1 VSTAATTTAARGAD
15 RRAQL
20 VAAAAT
26 LFAERGYESV
36 SVEDVAA
43 AAGVTGPGVYR
54 HFDDKQALL
63 AEVVLAG
70 VGLLEQRSAAALA
83 PVDAAQDSDQGAAPA
98 GGRVPALLAELVT
111 LAVARPAAAVVW
123 RWTGGHLAPADQR
136 EVARRAHVLLTTWGD
151 AVRVQRPE
159 LTAADAE
166 LLCWAV
172 MSVLGSTTVH
182 RTRIGSARARDLLR
196 AAGGRVLGVQPGAAS
211 PPLPP
216 PAPLRTPGSR
226 REQILEASSR
236 LFAERGYHAVGIDDI
251 GAAVGIAGP
260 SVYRHFP
267 SKVSVLVAVCQ
278 RAAERLALGVLDAL
292 RVGRDAHDVLRR
304 LVGSYVDALLVS
316 PDLRVGMSTDR
327 TAVTGTDRDGLRR
340 SQRELVAHWVRAE
353 REVHPELAAADAAVL
368 VHAGLTVANDLARTR
383 SVAGRP
389 GLRAE
394 LVALVLAVLDV
405 PSTPS

>member
-1 VSTAATTTAARGAD
+1 VSTQATTAARGSD

-20 VAAAAT
+20 VAAATT

-54 HFDDKQALL
+54 HFEDKQALL

-70 VGLLEQRSAAALA
+70 VGHLEQRSAAALA
-83 PVDAAQDSDQGAAPA
+83 PTDPDQVAAPA
-98 GGRVPALLAELVT
+98 GGEVAALLAELVA

-136 EVARRAHVLLTTWGD
+136 EVARRAHALLTTWGD
-151 AVRVQRPE
+151 VVRVQRPE
-159 LTAADAE
+159 LSAADAE

-196 AAGGRVLGVQPGAAS
+196 AAGGRVLGVQPGAAAPT
-211 PPLPP
+211 PPLPA
-216 PAPLRTPGSR
+216 PAWTPGSR

-327 TAVTGTDRDGLRR
+327 AAVTGADREGLRR
-340 SQRELVAHWVRAE
+340 NQRELVAHWVRAL

-405 PSTPS
+405 PSAQA

>member
-1 VSTAATTTAARGAD
+1 MSTPATTTAAQGSD

-26 LFAERGYESV
+26 LFAVRGYESV
-36 SVEDVAA
+36 AVEDVAA

-54 HFDDKQALL
+54 HFEDKQALL

-70 VGLLEQRSAAALA
+70 VGHLEQRSAAALA
-83 PVDAAQDSDQGAAPA
+83 PASAADLAGSA
-98 GGRVPALLAELVT
+98 GGQVAALLAELVA

-123 RWTGGHLAPADQR
+123 RWTGVHLAPADQR
-136 EVARRAHVLLTTWGD
+136 EVARRAHALLTTWGD
-151 AVRVQRPE
+151 VVRAQRPE
-159 LTAADAE
+159 LAEAEAE

-172 MSVLGSTTVH
+172 LGVLGSTTVH
-182 RTRIGSARARDLLR
+182 RTRIGAARARELLR
-196 AAGGRVLGVQPGAAS
+196 AVGRRVLAVPPGAAG
-211 PPLPP
+211 PV
-216 PAPLRTPGSR
+216 PAAPEPLRTLGSR
-226 REQILEASSR
+226 REQILAASSR

-278 RAAERLALGVLDAL
+278 RAADRLALGVLDAL
-292 RVGRDAHDVLRR
+292 RAGRDAHDVLRR
-304 LVGSYVDALLVS
+304 LVDSYVDALLVS

-327 TAVTGTDRDGLRR
+327 AAVTGADREGLRR

-383 SVAGRP
+383 SVSGRP
-389 GLRAE
+389 GLHAE

-405 PSTPS
+405 PSSDA